1 MHKNKQLLSKSLSGI
16 RDNLTKVLNKDGRWF
31 FEISLISLRIFL
43 NQHRLREM
51 TKVLVLFN
59 TILRQILM
67 GQAMMQANKT

>member
-1 MHKNKQLLSKSLSGI
+1 MHKNKQLLSQSLSGI

-43 NQHRLREM
+43 NQHRLRGM

-67 GQAMMQANKT
+67 GQAMMQASKT